1 MQDFGKMDDDQLLRA
16 AHGLAVEAQA
26 AKAQADEAKRE
37 IRRRFHG
44 HRILYSTTTNLQ
56 AAISYPRKLHEEKA
70 KALLTEDE
78 LARISVVKLD
88 SKLAQERLGSDVFE
102 VISSEATPRLRV
114 QGVAHTGCVC
124 AAPGFR
130 SDERRCDE
138 RYHCKGPGQDSRGR
152 GGGDRARLLGHAG
165 RDTRDRQHPSSP

>member
-88 SKLAQERLGSDVFE
+88 SKLAKERLGSDVFE
-102 VISSEATPRLRV
+102 VISTEDTPRISFKV
-114 QGVAHTGCVC
+114 VE
-124 AAPGFR
+124 P
-130 SDERRCDE
+130 D
-138 RYHCKGPGQDSRGR
+138 
-152 GGGDRARLLGHAG
+152 
-165 RDTRDRQHPSSP
+165 

>member
-26 AKAQADEAKRE
+26 AKARADEAKRE

-56 AAISYPRKLHEEKA
+56 AAISYPRKLHEEEA

-78 LARISVVKLD
+78 LARISVGKLD
-88 SKLAQERLGSDVFE
+88 SKLAKERLRSEERGVGREGGDVRGPDHGGE
-102 VISSEATPRLRV
+102 V
-114 QGVAHTGCVC
+114 
-124 AAPGFR
+124 
-130 SDERRCDE
+130 
-138 RYHCKGPGQDSRGR
+138 
-152 GGGDRARLLGHAG
+152 GGGAR
-165 RDTRDRQHPSSP
+165 